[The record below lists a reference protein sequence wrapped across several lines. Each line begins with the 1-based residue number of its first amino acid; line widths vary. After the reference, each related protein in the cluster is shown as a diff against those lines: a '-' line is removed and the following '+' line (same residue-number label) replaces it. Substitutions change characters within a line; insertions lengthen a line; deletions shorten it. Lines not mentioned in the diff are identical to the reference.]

1 MQVDWSW
8 TSAAHLTAIFA
19 SPHCLVPPLNPVLD
33 RGGYKLGSLFKLTMF
48 GVVSYIISFHKLLTK
63 LFLRL
68 DQVACW
74 QIAKMLVKQ
83 KKKKKRKEK
92 NPQNMVHEQGIVS
105 QEIFTV
111 GLEWSDVLEGKKEEQ
126 MFPCLLVRGFCGVP
140 VKSDEVFVGL
150 RHLKLSLAGWKY
162 SAHA

>member
-19 SPHCLVPPLNPVLD
+19 SPHRLVPPLNPILD
-33 RGGYKLGSLFKLTMF
+33 PRGCKLGSLFKLTIF
-48 GVVSYIISFHKLLTK
+48 RVVPYIISFHKLLTK

-68 DQVACW
+68 AQVVCW
-74 QIAKMLVKQ
+74 QIAKMLVK
-83 KKKKKRKEK
+83 KKKKKTRKEK
-92 NPQNMVHEQGIVS
+92 NPQKVVHEQGIVS
-105 QEIFTV
+105 QEIFMV
-111 GLEWSDVLEGKKEEQ
+111 ALEWSDVLERETEEQ